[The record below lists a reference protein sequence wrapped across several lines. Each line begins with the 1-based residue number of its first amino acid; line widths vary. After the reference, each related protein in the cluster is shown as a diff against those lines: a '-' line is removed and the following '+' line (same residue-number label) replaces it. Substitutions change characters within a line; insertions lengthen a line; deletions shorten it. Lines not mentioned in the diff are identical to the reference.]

1 MAIVWHQQFSLF
13 HLPRILFSMSLH
25 FNHILFAFVTIWI
38 KSHVSLGRHKVTSLF
53 LIRHLHLFHL
63 KLLFSFSLLIY
74 IFLWALNLMLMQNML
89 FRWIYYNTHI
99 HIVCQYNVRNNNN
112 NFFNFTIRLSFNRT
126 TKIANICQHRINLFA
141 KTSTDL

>member
-1 MAIVWHQQFSLF
+1 MTFGNSLASTYSF

-63 KLLFSFSLLIY
+63 KLLFSLLIY
-74 IFLWALNLMLMQNML
+74 IFVGIKFLMLMQNML
-89 FRWIYYNTHI
+89 FRWIYYFKIKNDI
-99 HIVCQYNVRNNNN
+99 NIYIYILCANIMYVIII
-112 NFFNFTIRLSFNRT
+112 FNFTIRLSFNRT
-126 TKIANICQHRINLFA
+126 TKIANICQHQN
-141 KTSTDL
+141 